1 MTIFVSDYTSPSAP
15 DCAEGIRRAIADAKR
30 LGASELHFGAGTY
43 PLISSVDIVTDQS
56 AHDAGAKLTATKA
69 VLLLFEGFRN
79 FTISGEVDENGEPAT
94 VLAGTNTLELHS
106 IQPSILWCDNCPNL
120 TVKNLAFTRA
130 PEFASAGRVESLD
143 GGKMTVRVL
152 DGCPCYD
159 GMGTHCMNRFTPDR
173 QMIYESLSYG
183 PGLGTTF
190 RLVGDRLLSV
200 ESEKLAGKVKVGD
213 LVTWHQGAQ
222 TDFQVYFG
230 RIENL
235 RLSNLRTYNSNG
247 FAMIAFECHDIKAD
261 RVVFKPRGN
270 QLFTAPRDAW
280 KLHKCSGHIE
290 ISRFYVEGV
299 RMDGQNVHNNYMFV
313 IKKLGDSSMLV
324 AAENARNDFRT
335 SGGLD
340 GRIGFY
346 VDEKCVGKLTLK
358 SYEHLSTTVENG
370 KTMQHYRFDFNEPID
385 FGCEGG
391 LALAD
396 CFMPDFYHCHDSE
409 FYNVAGAGHL
419 LRISHVLIENCR
431 YKNMMNAGIMLGAEF
446 PTHHEGGNCEDV
458 KIQNCEFDNCGFSP
472 RYGTV
477 GCIGVNSSGF
487 RTPVNHNIRIEN
499 CIFRNSGVGVDL
511 HLAFDVRI
519 SNCRYENLT
528 EDVRL
533 S

>member
-1 MTIFVSDYTSPSAP
+1 MTIFVNDYTSPSAP
-15 DCAEGIRRAIADAKR
+15 DCADGVRRAIADAKR

-43 PLISSVDIVTDQS
+43 PLISTIDIATDQS

-69 VLLLFEGFRN
+69 VLLLFEGFES
-79 FTISGEVDENGEPAT
+79 FTISGETDENGEPT
-94 VLAGTNTLELHS
+94 TILAGTNTLELHS

-200 ESEKLAGKVKVGD
+200 ESEKLAGKVKPGD
-213 LVTWHQGAQ
+213 LVSWHQGAQ

-235 RLSNLRTYNSNG
+235 KLSNLRTYNSNG
-247 FAMIAFECHDIKAD
+247 FAMIAFECHNIKAD

-313 IKKLGDSSMLV
+313 IKKLGENSMLV
-324 AAENARNDFRT
+324 ASENARNDFRAT
-335 SGGLD
+335 GGLD

-370 KTMQHYRFDFNEPID
+370 KTMQHYRFDFAEPID
-385 FGCEGG
+385 FECEGG
-391 LALAD
+391 LALAE

-409 FYNVAGAGHL
+409 FFNVAGAGHL

-458 KIQNCEFDNCGFSP
+458 KIRNCEFDNCGFSP

-477 GCIGVNSSGF
+477 GCIGVNSAGF
-487 RTPVNHNIRIEN
+487 TTPVNHNIRIEN
-499 CIFRNSGVGVDL
+499 CDFRNSKVGVDL
-511 HLAFDVRI
+511 HLAYDVRI
-519 SNCRYENLT
+519 RSCRYENLT